1 MCALFMRIGMHPFRP
16 MRITDFTAK
25 FLYNNREV
33 QSNKLRRFTNFLRAA
48 SEGKLFKRPAYV
60 PRYKA
65 HLKYHDPMP
74 GVLQS
79 SYEDVEFELNE
90 MRSKHLDKRILF
102 VGGDGLSIIRVNHLL
117 KMKPDLYIDSAPL
130 IIPMQG
136 EAPHGV
142 FHVMHAGWRLYQ
154 RVIRKFADLTLGD
167 RAKAVVD
174 DPLVSDFNKSIYAL
188 WWMTRACSEYL
199 LDLLNTTP
207 NMEMDR
213 ADEIIQIAEQ
223 NIDLAWVVHFLHDF
237 AFLVLDFKQAV
248 RANESKHIDVLWREF
263 FATGHTG
270 TSNKTLYVQMAIMR
284 IWWADALSPQLAE
297 LYHALRAV
305 PMSLSGVCVGWDT
318 PIEWLNA
325 AITAGVLHHVSEDR
339 IEDFVRNFSFTDA
352 AYMGL
357 LADANLSYDKHESF
371 MKDITSNVESLKAH
385 LNRLVGSTWDAA
397 TQPNA
402 VSKLGIASR
411 PSPPWEEVVDV
422 MTRTGKDSVP
432 AFVARHVRDLTST
445 FYSFN

>member
-1 MCALFMRIGMHPFRP
+1 M
-16 MRITDFTAK
+16 
-25 FLYNNREV
+25 
-33 QSNKLRRFTNFLRAA
+33 
-48 SEGKLFKRPAYV
+48 
-60 PRYKA
+60 
-65 HLKYHDPMP
+65 
-74 GVLQS
+74 
-79 SYEDVEFELNE
+79 
-90 MRSKHLDKRILF
+90 
-102 VGGDGLSIIRVNHLL
+102 
-117 KMKPDLYIDSAPL
+117 
-130 IIPMQG
+130 
-136 EAPHGV
+136 
-142 FHVMHAGWRLYQ
+142 
-154 RVIRKFADLTLGD
+154 
-167 RAKAVVD
+167 
-174 DPLVSDFNKSIYAL
+174 
-188 WWMTRACSEYL
+188 
-199 LDLLNTTP
+199 
-207 NMEMDR
+207 
-213 ADEIIQIAEQ
+213 
-223 NIDLAWVVHFLHDF
+223 
-237 AFLVLDFKQAV
+237 
-248 RANESKHIDVLWREF
+248 
-263 FATGHTG
+263 
-270 TSNKTLYVQMAIMR
+270 
-284 IWWADALSPQLAE
+284 
-297 LYHALRAV
+297 
-305 PMSLSGVCVGWDT
+305 GWDT